1 MSEQEIP
8 IDIAVRKLVDWLISR
23 RLCQK
28 DWHQHVTAIRFI
40 VSLSIVDLLSQP
52 VPCSGLGWE
61 RQCETCRSIKALPP
75 CFLERTSTT
84 STASKL
90 LRSLRRRRR
99 IVRISL
105 GSMAASE

>member
-40 VSLSIVDLLSQP
+40 VSLSIVLLCP
-52 VPCSGLGWE
+52 
-61 RQCETCRSIKALPP
+61 T
-75 CFLERTSTT
+75 
-84 STASKL
+84 
-90 LRSLRRRRR
+90 
-99 IVRISL
+99 
-105 GSMAASE
+105 